1 MRLYFTAILGTSI
14 LVPALLL
21 GRVVLNLRKLTY
33 MSYIEG
39 AWLAGAFDFVHGV
52 LYRPLFGPLGYGGT
66 RFFPLYFV
74 LTGTL
79 SKIFGRLENA
89 GLILSAA
96 SVILLTYG
104 CFVLLRRLEV
114 TFLFSL
120 AAAIAVLVAA
130 TTQEAL
136 LQTKG
141 DGLAA
146 MLNLWGITLCVS
158 PKDDKE
164 KRGWLYLA
172 AVLFSLAFA
181 AKLTTVFGFASV
193 ILSWAVG
200 RRYKEAW
207 RLGLATC
214 FGYVLVL
221 SAMYLGSGGRAFEIF
236 RVCAGGGGS
245 LTYALEAPLQL
256 IGAALQYDPVMLIFL
271 VPATAFALSYFRKFP
286 TEILPIYFFVVLLAT
301 TVIFGSRGTLFNH
314 LIDLH
319 VAAVLILAYS
329 ASRNSAIA
337 EIGTGIIAVGL
348 LVGCAN
354 IVMSLY
360 YDFGKPSVR
369 ADMQRALE
377 NIPADG
383 RPVLAENSFVTLQS
397 GKAPYLL
404 DPYMF
409 RVATDKYPAMGAEL
423 WGKLS
428 HQGFAAVVLQQ
439 DPGSEAGKKWYK
451 EVHFGGEFLQDLD
464 ANYSFGYS
472 VGQQYVYLPKQTQP
486 DRKQISSP

>member
-1 MRLYFTAILGTSI
+1 MKLYLTAIVGTSVM
-14 LVPALLL
+14 VPALLL
-21 GRVVLNLRKLTY
+21 GRVVLNFRKLTY
-33 MSYIEG
+33 MSLIEG
-39 AWLAGAFDFVHGV
+39 AWLACAFDFVHGV
-52 LYRPLFGPLGYGGT
+52 LYRPLLGPLGYGGT

-79 SKIFGRLENA
+79 SRIFGRLENT
-89 GLILSAA
+89 GLILSATC
-96 SVILLTYG
+96 VILLAYS

-114 TFLFSL
+114 PFPLSL
-120 AAAIAVLVAA
+120 GAAIAVLVAA

-158 PKDDKE
+158 RTDKEKE

-172 AVLFSLAFA
+172 AILFTLAFA
-181 AKLTTVFGFASV
+181 AKLTTVFGFAAV
-193 ILSWAVG
+193 ILGWAVS
-200 RRYKEAW
+200 RQFKAAW

-221 SAMYLGSGGRAFEIF
+221 AAIYFGSDGRAFEVF

-271 VPATAFALSYFRKFP
+271 VPAIAFALSHFRKYP

-319 VAAVLILAYS
+319 VAAALLLAYS

-337 EIGTGIIAVGL
+337 EIGTGILAVGL
-348 LVGCAN
+348 LVGCAQILMN
-354 IVMSLY
+354 VY
-360 YDFGKPSVR
+360 YDFGKPSLR
-369 ADMQRALE
+369 ADMQKVLE
-377 NIPADG
+377 SIPSDG
-383 RPVLAENSFVTLQS
+383 RPILAENSFMTLQS
-397 GKAPYLL
+397 GRAPYLL

-409 RVATDKYPAMGAEL
+409 RVATNKYPAMGAEL
-423 WGKLS
+423 WGQALS
-428 HQGFAAVVLQQ
+428 PRLCRRGFTAGSQQ
-439 DPGSEAGKKWYK
+439 RSRK
-451 EVHFGGEFLQDLD
+451 EMV
-464 ANYSFGYS
+464 
-472 VGQQYVYLPKQTQP
+472 
-486 DRKQISSP
+486 